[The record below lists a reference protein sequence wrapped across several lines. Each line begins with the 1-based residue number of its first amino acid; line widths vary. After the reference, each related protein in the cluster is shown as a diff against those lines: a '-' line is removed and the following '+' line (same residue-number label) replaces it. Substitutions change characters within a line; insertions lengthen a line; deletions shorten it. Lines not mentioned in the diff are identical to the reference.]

1 MRFDTLLKAAI
12 APTLLL
18 PIALIS
24 SPVRA
29 NPTIAVNWSQPTGK
43 VATPL
48 SYGLNGFQAFSPN
61 VAGTPGNAIYK
72 SNVESMRPGILRYHN
87 MQMMNDS
94 RTDTFGWIIAP
105 ETPQYQWDRIKITN
119 AFAGSYSFRPV
130 IMLSIPSWPKA
141 LDDGTG
147 KLKSTEYAAFAQ
159 FCADLVRIVNID
171 LKRGVTYWEVTNE
184 KDGNTTYGPDMTEL
198 GRIYNQA
205 AQAMKAVDPTIK
217 VGGPA
222 FTTITN
228 ATKLDS
234 FLSIAHPHLDFLSY
248 HSYSTGSK
256 TNPVTD
262 LWKSAAGLGDHTG
275 RAKRAIAKFT
285 PRAIET
291 FHNEFNISWAP
302 PDVRMTN
309 QISAVYDAIAMI
321 AITNSG
327 ATGSMAWNES
337 DGWYGKLENQW
348 GKWAR
353 RPSSYVYQ
361 LFNSHL
367 QGAIVNSRSS
377 DSNLVMSYAVKSAN
391 KEALALVNRS
401 QIDRTLPITFTGW
414 STPVMPGELL
424 TIYTIGNTGYITQSA
439 TLTELANG
447 YPLPADAVTV
457 ITRSR

>member
-1 MRFDTLLKAAI
+1 
-12 APTLLL
+12 
-18 PIALIS
+18 
-24 SPVRA
+24 
-29 NPTIAVNWSQPTGK
+29 
-43 VATPL
+43 
-48 SYGLNGFQAFSPN
+48 
-61 VAGTPGNAIYK
+61 
-72 SNVESMRPGILRYHN
+72 
-87 MQMMNDS
+87 
-94 RTDTFGWIIAP
+94 
-105 ETPQYQWDRIKITN
+105 
-119 AFAGSYSFRPV
+119 
-130 IMLSIPSWPKA
+130 
-141 LDDGTG
+141 
-147 KLKSTEYAAFAQ
+147 
-159 FCADLVRIVNID
+159 
-171 LKRGVTYWEVTNE
+171 
-184 KDGNTTYGPDMTEL
+184 
-198 GRIYNQA
+198 
-205 AQAMKAVDPTIK
+205 
-217 VGGPA
+217 
-222 FTTITN
+222 
-228 ATKLDS
+228 
-234 FLSIAHPHLDFLSY
+234 
-248 HSYSTGSK
+248 
-256 TNPVTD
+256 
-262 LWKSAAGLGDHTG
+262 
-275 RAKRAIAKFT
+275 
-285 PRAIET
+285 
-291 FHNEFNISWAP
+291 
-302 PDVRMTN
+302 MTN

-348 GKWAR
+348 VKWAR